1 MPKAKFFAPQAL
13 FLALP
18 RCSRRQNH
26 ALLALKI
33 TWGRETE
40 APHKL
45 RTGDTS
51 SDLPRSGRSKILIG
65 ILLQGLLLGRPF
77 IVTLSRS
84 GVEPSRGLWWGVTPE
99 HIPEVW
105 YRRNGGKSPN
115 QNVRAPQ
122 RARGNVRAHRQN
134 RPPCDPRASPDH
146 PTWWMPPP
154 GTHYGQGGD
163 KSAHFGR

>member
-1 MPKAKFFAPQAL
+1 MPKAKKLRRQAL

-51 SDLPRSGRSKILIG
+51 TDLPRSGRSKFLIG
-65 ILLQGLLLGRPF
+65 FILPGSLWESVKKGVPA
-77 IVTLSRS
+77 VTASNQVS
-84 GVEPSRGLWWGVTPE
+84 GP
-99 HIPEVW
+99 
-105 YRRNGGKSPN
+105 GG
-115 QNVRAPQ
+115 
-122 RARGNVRAHRQN
+122 
-134 RPPCDPRASPDH
+134 
-146 PTWWMPPP
+146 
-154 GTHYGQGGD
+154 GQ
-163 KSAHFGR
+163 